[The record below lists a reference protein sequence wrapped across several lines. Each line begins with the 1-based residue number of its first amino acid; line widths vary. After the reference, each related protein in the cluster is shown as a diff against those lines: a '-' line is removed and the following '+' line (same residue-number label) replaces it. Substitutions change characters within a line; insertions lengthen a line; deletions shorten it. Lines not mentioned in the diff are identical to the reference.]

1 MAEQADELKKLIGI
15 ATDLDLSPEL
25 RTRATK
31 QMGRMSTHEAL
42 RALLDLVANDKLTR
56 MERELAIK
64 YAKDNIKASH

>member
-1 MAEQADELKKLIGI
+1 MAEQADELKKLVGI

-42 RALLDLVANDKLTR
+42 RALLDLAANDKLTR
-56 MERELAIK
+56 TEREIALK
-64 YAKDNIKASH
+64 YARDSIRASH